1 MSDDVSGLCFQNASQ
16 ENYHVRD
23 HKQADEFSV
32 DNHRR
37 ILVRR
42 QFRLWT
48 AGVFNSLCILCQ
60 GVTPDRSKTGPIQR
74 MTGVFY
80 AREKE

>member
-42 QFRLWT
+42 QFIT
-48 AGVFNSLCILCQ
+48 
-60 GVTPDRSKTGPIQR
+60 
-74 MTGVFY
+74 
-80 AREKE
+80 